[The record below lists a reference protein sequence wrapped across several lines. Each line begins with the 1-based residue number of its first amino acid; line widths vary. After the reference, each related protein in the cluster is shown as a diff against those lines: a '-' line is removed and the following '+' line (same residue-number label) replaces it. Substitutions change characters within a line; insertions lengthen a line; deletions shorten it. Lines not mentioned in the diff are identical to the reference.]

1 MTGFSDSSDLSQIHG
16 NKNMTFMKTTY
27 VNAILCYVGTLEMY
41 NNFYKHRLYVY
52 ELEVRNTGTV

>member
-1 MTGFSDSSDLSQIHG
+1 
-16 NKNMTFMKTTY
+16 MTFMKTTY